1 MDYKLPKLPKRSE
14 NSNKGTFGKVLNISG
29 SEYMT
34 GAGFLSSVSALKVGA
49 GYVELASCER
59 ALNVVATLAPEVVL
73 APLSKIPELISNAT
87 VLLIGCG
94 LSISD
99 TAKQIVKT
107 VLPAQI
113 PTVVDADG
121 LNILA
126 KNPEILRFTQ
136 NDKKNPEQNINGKQA
151 SPAQNALI
159 FTPHPKEASR
169 LLNCELEDVLND
181 MENSA
186 KKICEKYNCITVLK
200 SHNTIVS
207 DGNKI
212 YRNTTGNSALAK
224 AGSGDVLAGIIA
236 GLLAQKM
243 TPFDASCLGVYIH
256 GLAGDLAKNDLTA
269 YGVLASDTVRYIPN
283 ALKKLTKEV

>member
-94 LSISD
+94 LSTSD

-126 KNPEILRFTQ
+126 ESPEILHSAK
-136 NDKKNPEQNINGKQA
+136 NDKIKN
-151 SPAQNALI
+151 LI
-159 FTPHPKEASR
+159 FTPHPKEASG

-212 YRNTTGNSALAK
+212 YKNTTGNSALAK

>member
-1 MDYKLPKLPKRSE
+1 MDYKLPKLPKLPKRSE

-73 APLSKIPELISNAT
+73 APLSKIPELIGNAT

-94 LSISD
+94 LSTSH

-126 KNPEILRFTQ
+126 ESPEILHSAK
-136 NDKKNPEQNINGKQA
+136 NDKIKN
-151 SPAQNALI
+151 LI

-169 LLNCELEDVLND
+169 LLNCKLEDVLND

-212 YRNTTGNSALAK
+212 YKNTTGNSALAK

>member
-94 LSISD
+94 LSTSD

-126 KNPEILRFTQ
+126 ESTEILHSAK
-136 NDKKNPEQNINGKQA
+136 NDKIKN
-151 SPAQNALI
+151 LI

-169 LLNCELEDVLND
+169 LLNCELEDVLNN

>member
-94 LSISD
+94 LSTSD
-99 TAKQIVKT
+99 TAKRIVKT

-126 KNPEILRFTQ
+126 ESPEILHSAK
-136 NDKKNPEQNINGKQA
+136 NDKIKN
-151 SPAQNALI
+151 LI

-169 LLNCELEDVLND
+169 LLNCELEDVLNN

-212 YRNTTGNSALAK
+212 YKNTTGNSALAK

-243 TPFDASCLGVYIH
+243 TPFDASSLGVYIH

-283 ALKKLTKEV
+283 ALKILTKEV

>member
-94 LSISD
+94 LSTSD
-99 TAKQIVKT
+99 TAKRIVKT

-126 KNPEILRFTQ
+126 ESTEILHSAK
-136 NDKKNPEQNINGKQA
+136 NDKIKN
-151 SPAQNALI
+151 LI

-169 LLNCELEDVLND
+169 LLNCELEDVLNN

-212 YRNTTGNSALAK
+212 YKNTTGNSALAK

-283 ALKKLTKEV
+283 ALKILTKEV

>member
-73 APLSKIPELISNAT
+73 APVSKIPELISNAT

-94 LSISD
+94 LSTSD
-99 TAKQIVKT
+99 TAKRIVKT

-126 KNPEILRFTQ
+126 ESPEILHSAK
-136 NDKKNPEQNINGKQA
+136 NDKIKN
-151 SPAQNALI
+151 LI

-212 YRNTTGNSALAK
+212 YKNTTGNSALAK

-243 TPFDASCLGVYIH
+243 TPFDASSLGVYIH

-283 ALKKLTKEV
+283 ALKILTKEV

>member
-1 MDYKLPKLPKRSE
+1 
-14 NSNKGTFGKVLNISG
+14 
-29 SEYMT
+29 MT

-94 LSISD
+94 LSTSD
-99 TAKQIVKT
+99 TAKRIVKT

-126 KNPEILRFTQ
+126 ESPEILHSAK
-136 NDKKNPEQNINGKQA
+136 NDKIKN
-151 SPAQNALI
+151 LI

-212 YRNTTGNSALAK
+212 YKNTTGNSALAK